1 MNNIKFNI
9 ILIIFISLTF
19 TKFVNA
25 ETTINEMNFYDFK
38 IEDIQGEEI
47 SLDIYKGKTILLVNV
62 ASNCGFTNQY
72 GDLQNLW
79 EKYKEKYRRLGRL
92 TE

>member
-25 ETTINEMNFYDFK
+25 ETSINEMNFYDFK
-38 IEDIQGEEI
+38 IENIQGEEI
-47 SLDIYKGKTILLVNV
+47 SLEIYKGKTILLVNV
-62 ASNCGFTNQY
+62 AATVVLQVNTVIYKIY
-72 GDLQNLW
+72 GKNI
-79 EKYKEKYRRLGRL
+79 KKKI
-92 TE
+92 